1 MSLTDVACRNAKP
14 ESKPKKLA
22 DGAGLYLY
30 LAPTGTK
37 TWRVDYRHEGKRQ
50 TTTLGQYPRVS
61 LATAR
66 AMRDELK
73 RGLMEGREPLKG
85 DALAIQNP
93 FQKVANEWLEAQ
105 RAAWSPKHHE
115 RIAAR
120 FRRDVFPSI
129 GKLDIAAIEAP
140 DLLKVIRAVEDRG
153 AQDVASRIHQTLG
166 AIFRYGIACGF
177 CKRDPAA
184 DLRGALRPAPRVKHM
199 AALTAGELPAFLNA
213 LAKADCEPQ
222 TRLAL
227 QLVIHTATRTNEVR
241 FGRWDE
247 VDGDLWRI
255 PGERMKM
262 GADHVIPLSKQ
273 ALGIL
278 KQLRALSDG
287 SDLIVPGDK
296 PGKPISE
303 NRMLFLVYRLGM
315 HTKATVHGFRST
327 FSTIANESEQ
337 WSADAI
343 EKALAHSS
351 KNAVRAAYYRGMRLE
366 ERRRLMQWWSDQLDG
381 FEAAGVKKSPDTDL
395 SDLLS

>member
-1 MSLTDVACRNAKP
+1 LSLTDVACRNAKP
-14 ESKPKKLA
+14 DSKPKKLT

-37 TWRVDYRHEGKRQ
+37 TWRVDYRHQGKRQ
-50 TTTLGQYPRVS
+50 TVTLGQYPRVT

-73 RGLMEGREPLKG
+73 RGLIEGREPLKG
-85 DALAIQNP
+85 DALAILNP
-93 FQKVANEWLEAQ
+93 FQKVANEWLGAQ
-105 RAAWSPKHHE
+105 RAAWSDKHNE

-120 FRRDVFPSI
+120 FRRDVFPII
-129 GKLDIAAIEAP
+129 GKMDIATIEAP
-140 DLLKVIRAVEDRG
+140 DLLKVIRAVEGRG
-153 AQDVASRIHQTLG
+153 AQDVAARIHQTLG
-166 AIFRYGIACGF
+166 AIFRYGVACGF
-177 CKRDPAA
+177 CRRDPAA
-184 DLRGALRPAPRVKHM
+184 DLRGALRPKPRVKHM
-199 AALTAGELPAFLNA
+199 AALTAAELPQFLNA
-213 LAKADCEPQ
+213 LARADCEPQ

-241 FGRWDE
+241 FGRWAE
-247 VDGDLWRI
+247 IDGDLWRI

-262 GADHVIPLSKQ
+262 GADHVIPLSRQ
-273 ALGIL
+273 ALSIL

-351 KNAVRAAYYRGMRLE
+351 KNAVRAAYYRGMRLD
-366 ERRRLMQWWSDQLDG
+366 ERRRLMQWWSDILDD
-381 FEAAGVKKSPDTDL
+381 FKAAGAKKIDTDL
-395 SDLLS
+395 SDLFDV

>member
-14 ESKPKKLA
+14 ESKPKKLT

-37 TWRVDYRHEGKRQ
+37 TWRVDYSQEGKRQ
-50 TTTLGQYPRVS
+50 TATLGQYPRVS

-73 RGLMEGREPLKG
+73 RGLMEGREPMKS
-85 DALAIQNP
+85 DALATQNP
-93 FQKVANEWLEAQ
+93 FQKVANEWLEA
-105 RAAWSPKHHE
+105 RSPKHHE

-120 FRRDVFPSI
+120 FRRDVFPAI
-129 GKLDIAAIEAP
+129 GKMEIATIEAP

-199 AALTAGELPAFLNA
+199 AALTAAELPVFLNA

-247 VDGDLWRI
+247 IDGDLWRI

-262 GADHVIPLSKQ
+262 GTDHVIPLSKQ

-287 SDLIVPGDK
+287 SDLIVPGDN

-303 NRMLFLVYRLGM
+303 NRMLYLVYRLGM

-351 KNAVRAAYYRGMRLE
+351 KNAVRAAYYRGMRLD
-366 ERRRLMQWWSDQLDG
+366 ERRRLMQWWSDKLDE
-381 FEAAGVKKSPDTDL
+381 FKAAGAKKIDTDL
-395 SDLLS
+395 SDLFDI